1 VEALHKPSPARYLD
15 LGFRVYIYIYSREMM
30 IIRDPIIDYSAR
42 SAFNCLFF
50 FLVFTGK
57 NGEWSRSN
65 DSSLLIKST
74 SQPAAKIDKYS
85 SVLGLYVF
93 KMFFYLKIY

>member
-1 VEALHKPSPARYLD
+1 
-15 LGFRVYIYIYSREMM
+15 
-30 IIRDPIIDYSAR
+30 
-42 SAFNCLFF
+42 
-50 FLVFTGK
+50 
-57 NGEWSRSN
+57 
-65 DSSLLIKST
+65 LIKST